1 MQSAYENV
9 LNNTGNNEQSRI
21 WLCAGFDIAEWHYVD
36 YNFAPRTD
44 SEITILTK
52 HRSRMMQINFI

>member
-9 LNNTGNNEQSRI
+9 LNNAGNNEQGRI
-21 WLCAGFDIAEWHYVD
+21 WLCARFDIAKWHYVD
-36 YNFAPRTD
+36 YNFIPCTD